1 MKPEQI
7 YQELKDLAEK
17 LALNVSD
24 QNLRTA
30 GIKVK
35 SGMCKV
41 KGKDMFIMDKHKS
54 IHKKIKILVAQ
65 LADMP
70 HENIY
75 LIPAVRE
82 LLNKAVEK
90 AKTKSEGWR
99 SDGGSIWP
107 SEGRISVIII
117 KSLHNISYQT
127 LDK

>member
-54 IHKKIKILVAQ
+54 IHKKIKILAAQ

-75 LIPAVRE
+75 LIPSIRE
-82 LLNKAVEK
+82 MLNKYGEK
-90 AKTKSEGWR
+90 SKTE
-99 SDGGSIWP
+99 
-107 SEGRISVIII
+107 
-117 KSLHNISYQT
+117 
-127 LDK
+127 

>member
-17 LALNVSD
+17 LALTVSE

-35 SGMCKV
+35 SGLCKV

-54 IHKKIKILVAQ
+54 IHKKIKILTAQ

-75 LIPAVRE
+75 LIPAIRE
-82 LLNKAVEK
+82 MLNKTVEK
-90 AKTKSEGWR
+90 TKT
-99 SDGGSIWP
+99 
-107 SEGRISVIII
+107 
-117 KSLHNISYQT
+117 N
-127 LDK
+127 

>member
-17 LALNVSD
+17 LTLTVSE

-35 SGMCKV
+35 SGLCTV

-54 IHKKIKILVAQ
+54 IHKKIKILAAQ

-70 HENIY
+70 HEDIF
-75 LIPAVRE
+75 LIPAIRE
-82 LLNKAVEK
+82 MLNKYGDK
-90 AKTKSEGWR
+90 SKTE
-99 SDGGSIWP
+99 
-107 SEGRISVIII
+107 
-117 KSLHNISYQT
+117 
-127 LDK
+127 